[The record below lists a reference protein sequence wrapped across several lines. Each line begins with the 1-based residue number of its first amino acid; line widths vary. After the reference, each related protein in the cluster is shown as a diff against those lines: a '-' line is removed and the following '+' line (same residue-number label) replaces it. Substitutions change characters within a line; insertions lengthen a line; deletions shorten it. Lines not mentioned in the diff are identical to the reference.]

1 MSSPFVAV
9 ADGVVVTLK
18 VTPRARHA
26 GIDGVAAL
34 AEEGGRGG
42 GQPSAAL
49 KVRVTAPPENG
60 KANDAVAELLA
71 RSWHLPKRDLTLV
84 AGAADRLKR
93 FHIAG
98 DPLTL
103 KARLDAALEPAS

>member
-26 GIDGVAAL
+26 GIDGLAAL

-42 GQPSAAL
+42 QASAAL
-49 KVRVTAPPENG
+49 KVRVTAPPEDG
-60 KANDAVAELLA
+60 KANAAVIDLLA

-84 AGAADRLKR
+84 TGAADRLKR

-98 DPLTL
+98 EPDAL
-103 KARLDAALEPAS
+103 KARLEAALEPAP